1 MLNFKTSIERR
12 WNQVS
17 LRPITLKTDKSIT
30 PVSDDTRVLRS
41 TEKGLVLDVTILN
54 EDDSPYDLTGKNV
67 SFSEIKES
75 DRVVADDGS
84 GEESGKFTMID
95 QTKGHFSYQMTHQCY
110 TASGTCFFQIKQGDT
125 IVDTTQDFYFEVKV
139 DPTVKPINDSY
150 VSSLIA
156 MENHLFGATQK
167 TQNTIDQLSKT
178 ASDTQSQ
185 AKAVLDK
192 INSDFT
198 DYSNKYNT
206 LATSWQTQEKAI
218 NDAANKQLADLETSN
233 QADITA
239 AVKSITDQR
248 DAALK
253 QLNDDKTKELADL
266 QSDYNAWK
274 TSTVKD
280 FNDTVQTIKDSIS
293 ENEQELTTVSKQVS
307 DTVAE
312 MDSLKQQFDK
322 VDFSKFVTGDTIKN
336 YYTKLEVDQ
345 KLLQAG
351 KVKTVDNIQPDS
363 NGNITTDHYTKD
375 QANQK
380 LATKLS
386 FVKCDSPQAA
396 YDASKKLA
404 DDGSIQIGIY
414 DMNDGA
420 TSAVIG
426 DKTVT
431 IETLYNALNSLTTTT
446 NGLNSSLTNLQSQIN
461 SKTSGTIITSYDI
474 ASKTPTKETNSYTN
488 KWLVDQNVLG
498 QFADQINQLKGRR
511 AADAPDFNTLTDPG
525 AYLISN
531 ASKGTNYPPNAYW
544 GVLTVFTASGS
555 GYTWTIQIYAG
566 ENGTDFF
573 VRMYGW
579 IGGTNAWGNWN
590 QIAWQNDI
598 TNLSNRITALENK
611 KPIKASSQADAVS
624 KSQGNNEWYYW

>member
-1 MLNFKTSIERR
+1 M
-12 WNQVS
+12 
-17 LRPITLKTDKSIT
+17 
-30 PVSDDTRVLRS
+30 SDDTRVLRS

-54 EDDSPYDLTGKNV
+54 EDDSPYNLTGKNV

-95 QTKGHFSYQMTHQCY
+95 ETRGHFSYQMTHQCY
-110 TASGTCFFQIKQGDT
+110 TASGICFFQIKQGDT

-178 ASDTQSQ
+178 ASDTQSR

-206 LATSWQTQEKAI
+206 LATSWQAQEKAI
-218 NDAANKQLADLETSN
+218 NDAANKQLANLKTSN

-239 AVKSITDQR
+239 AVKSINDQR

-253 QLNDDKTKELADL
+253 QLNDDKTKALADL
-266 QSDYNAWK
+266 QADYNAWK

-280 FNDTVQTIKDSIS
+280 FNDTVQPLKDSIS
-293 ENEQELTTVSKQVS
+293 ENDQKLTTVSKQVS
-307 DTVAE
+307 DTVAS

-322 VDFSKFVTGDTIKN
+322 VDFSKFMTGDTIKN
-336 YYTKLEVDQ
+336 YYTKEETDLRLQ
-345 KLLQAG
+345 QAG
-351 KVKTVDNIQPDS
+351 KVKSVDNIQPDS
-363 NGNITTDHYTKD
+363 SGNITTDHYTKD

-396 YDASKKLA
+396 YDASKQA
-404 DDGSIQIGIY
+404 AADGSPVIAIY
-414 DMNDGA
+414 DMDDGP

-431 IETLYNALNSLTTTT
+431 ISTLNDAINALQTQVSGLSSLQSVVDGKADKATVFLKTDAETLKATLENEIANAGKLKTITVNGGAKISPDDSGNANITVDLSSKANQTDLNNT
-446 NGLNSSLTNLQSQIN
+446 NNRVTAIETGYMKKPTVI
-461 SKTSGTIITSYDI
+461 SKADYDKL
-474 ASKTPTKETNSYTN
+474 ATK
-488 KWLVDQNVLG
+488 D
-498 QFADQINQLKGRR
+498 
-511 AADAPDFNTLTDPG
+511 PNTL
-525 AYLISN
+525 Y
-531 ASKGTNYPPNAYW
+531 
-544 GVLTVFTASGS
+544 
-555 GYTWTIQIYAG
+555 
-566 ENGTDFF
+566 E
-573 VRMYGW
+573 
-579 IGGTNAWGNWN
+579 
-590 QIAWQNDI
+590 I
-598 TNLSNRITALENK
+598 TE
-611 KPIKASSQADAVS
+611 
-624 KSQGNNEWYYW
+624 

>member
-1 MLNFKTSIERR
+1 M
-12 WNQVS
+12 S

-75 DRVVADDGS
+75 DRVVADDGT
-84 GEESGKFTMID
+84 GEQSGKFNMID
-95 QTKGHFSYQMTHQCY
+95 RTKGHFSYQMTHQCY

-125 IVDTTQDFYFEVKV
+125 IVDTTQDFYFQVKV

-156 MENHLFGATQK
+156 MENHLLGATQK
-167 TQNTIDQLSKT
+167 TQATIDQLNKDSSN
-178 ASDTQSQ
+178 AQQQ
-185 AKAVLDK
+185 AQAVLTK

-198 DYSNKYNT
+198 DYSIKYNKLSSDWT
-206 LATSWQTQEKAI
+206 AEAKSIQ
-218 NDAANKQLADLETSN
+218 DAANQQLANLKTSN

-253 QLNDDKTKELADL
+253 QLNDDKTKALADL
-266 QSDYNAWK
+266 QADYNAWK

-280 FNDTVQTIKDSIS
+280 FNDTVQPLKDSIS
-293 ENEQELTTVSKQVS
+293 ENDQKLTTVSKQVS
-307 DTVAE
+307 DTVAS

-322 VDFSKFVTGDTIKN
+322 VDFSKFVTVDAIKN
-336 YYTKLEVDQ
+336 YYTKEETDLRLQ
-345 KLLQAG
+345 QAG
-351 KVKTVDNIQPDS
+351 KVKSVDNIQPDS
-363 NGNITTDHYTKD
+363 NGNINTDHFTKSETT
-375 QANQK
+375 QK

-404 DDGSIQIGIY
+404 DDGSLVIGIY
-414 DMNDGA
+414 DPDDGP

-431 IETLYNALNSLTTTT
+431 ITSLYES
-446 NGLNSSLTNLQSQIN
+446 LQSLQTQVSGLASLQSVVDGKAN
-461 SKTSGTIITSYDI
+461 TADVYLKTDI
-474 ASKTPTKETNSYTN
+474 DKIVDNLKT
-488 KWLVDQNVLG
+488 
-498 QFADQINQLKGRR
+498 
-511 AADAPDFNTLTDPG
+511 
-525 AYLISN
+525 LISN
-531 ASKGTNYPPNAYW
+531 AGKLKTITVNGGAKISPDDSGNANITVDLSSKVNQTDLNNTNNR
-544 GVLTVFTASGS
+544 VTAIET
-555 GYTWTIQIYAG
+555 GY
-566 ENGTDFF
+566 
-573 VRMYGW
+573 M
-579 IGGTNAWGNWN
+579 
-590 QIAWQNDI
+590 
-598 TNLSNRITALENK
+598 K
-611 KPIKASSQADAVS
+611 KPTVISKADYDKLATKDP
-624 KSQGNNEWYYW
+624 NTLYEITE

>member
-1 MLNFKTSIERR
+1 M
-12 WNQVS
+12 S

-75 DRVVADDGS
+75 DRVVADDGT
-84 GEESGKFTMID
+84 GEQSGKFNMID

-110 TASGTCFFQIKQGDT
+110 TASGTCFFQIKQDDT
-125 IVDTTQDFYFEVKV
+125 IVDTTQDFYFQVKV

-156 MENHLFGATQK
+156 MENHLLGATQK
-167 TQNTIDQLSKT
+167 TQATIDQLNKDSSN
-178 ASDTQSQ
+178 AQQQ
-185 AKAVLDK
+185 AQAVLTK

-206 LATSWQTQEKAI
+206 LAASWQAQEKAI
-218 NDAANKQLADLETSN
+218 NDAATKQLADLKTSN

-253 QLNDDKTKELADL
+253 QLNDDKTKALADL
-266 QSDYNAWK
+266 QADYNAWK

-280 FNDTVQTIKDSIS
+280 FNDTVQPLKDSIS
-293 ENEQELTTVSKQVS
+293 ENDQKLTTVSKQVS
-307 DTVAE
+307 DTVAS

-322 VDFSKFVTGDTIKN
+322 VDFSKFVTVDAIKN
-336 YYTKLEVDQ
+336 YYTKEETDLRLQ
-345 KLLQAG
+345 QAG
-351 KVKTVDNIQPDS
+351 KVKSVDNIQPDS
-363 NGNITTDHYTKD
+363 NGNINTDHYTKD

-404 DDGSIQIGIY
+404 DDGSLVIGIY
-414 DMNDGA
+414 DPDDGP

-431 IETLYNALNSLTTTT
+431 ITSLYES
-446 NGLNSSLTNLQSQIN
+446 LQSLQTQVSGLASLQSVVDGKAN
-461 SKTSGTIITSYDI
+461 TADVYLKTDI
-474 ASKTPTKETNSYTN
+474 DKIVDNLKT
-488 KWLVDQNVLG
+488 
-498 QFADQINQLKGRR
+498 
-511 AADAPDFNTLTDPG
+511 
-525 AYLISN
+525 LISN
-531 ASKGTNYPPNAYW
+531 AGKLKTITVNGGAKISPDDSGNANITVDLSSKVNQTDLNNTNNR
-544 GVLTVFTASGS
+544 VTAIET
-555 GYTWTIQIYAG
+555 GY
-566 ENGTDFF
+566 
-573 VRMYGW
+573 M
-579 IGGTNAWGNWN
+579 
-590 QIAWQNDI
+590 
-598 TNLSNRITALENK
+598 K
-611 KPIKASSQADAVS
+611 KPTVISKADYDKLATKDP
-624 KSQGNNEWYYW
+624 NTLYEITE

>member
-1 MLNFKTSIERR
+1 M
-12 WNQVS
+12 S

-75 DRVVADDGS
+75 DRVVADDGT
-84 GEESGKFTMID
+84 GEQSGKFNMID

-110 TASGTCFFQIKQGDT
+110 TASGTCFFQIKQDDT
-125 IVDTTQDFYFEVKV
+125 IVDTTQDFYFKVKV

-156 MENHLFGATQK
+156 MENHLLGATQK

-178 ASDTQSQ
+178 ASDTQSR

-206 LATSWQTQEKAI
+206 LATSWQAQEKAI
-218 NDAANKQLADLETSN
+218 NDAANKQLANLKTSN

-239 AVKSITDQR
+239 AVKSINDQR

-253 QLNDDKTKELADL
+253 QLNDDKTKELAGI
-266 QSDYNAWK
+266 QSDYNSWK

-280 FNDTVQTIKDSIS
+280 FNDTAQTIKESIS
-293 ENEQELTTVSKQVS
+293 ENDQKLTTVSKQVS
-307 DTVAE
+307 DTVAS

-322 VDFSKFVTGDTIKN
+322 VDFSKFMTGDTIKN
-336 YYTKLEVDQ
+336 YYTKEETDLRLQ
-345 KLLQAG
+345 QAG
-351 KVKTVDNIQPDS
+351 KVKSVDNIQPDS
-363 NGNITTDHYTKD
+363 SGNITTDHYTKD

-396 YDASKKLA
+396 YDASKQA
-404 DDGSIQIGIY
+404 AADGSPVIAIY
-414 DMNDGA
+414 DMDDGP

-431 IETLYNALNSLTTTT
+431 ISTLNDAINALQTQVSGLSSLQSVVDGKADKATVFLKTDAETLKATLENEIANAGKLKTITVNGGAKISPDDSGNANITVDLSSKANQTDLNNT
-446 NGLNSSLTNLQSQIN
+446 NNRVTAIETGYMKKPTVI
-461 SKTSGTIITSYDI
+461 SKADYDKL
-474 ASKTPTKETNSYTN
+474 ATK
-488 KWLVDQNVLG
+488 D
-498 QFADQINQLKGRR
+498 
-511 AADAPDFNTLTDPG
+511 PNTL
-525 AYLISN
+525 Y
-531 ASKGTNYPPNAYW
+531 
-544 GVLTVFTASGS
+544 
-555 GYTWTIQIYAG
+555 
-566 ENGTDFF
+566 E
-573 VRMYGW
+573 
-579 IGGTNAWGNWN
+579 
-590 QIAWQNDI
+590 I
-598 TNLSNRITALENK
+598 TE
-611 KPIKASSQADAVS
+611 
-624 KSQGNNEWYYW
+624 

>member
-1 MLNFKTSIERR
+1 
-12 WNQVS
+12 VS

-75 DRVVADDGS
+75 DRVVADDGT
-84 GEESGKFTMID
+84 GEQSGKFNMID

-110 TASGTCFFQIKQGDT
+110 TASGTCFFQIKQDDT
-125 IVDTTQDFYFEVKV
+125 IVDTTQDFYFQVKV

-156 MENHLFGATQK
+156 MENHLLGATQK
-167 TQNTIDQLSKT
+167 TQATIDQLNKDSSN
-178 ASDTQSQ
+178 AQQQ
-185 AKAVLDK
+185 AQAVLTK

-206 LATSWQTQEKAI
+206 LAASWQAQEKAI
-218 NDAANKQLADLETSN
+218 NDAATKQLADLKTSN

-253 QLNDDKTKELADL
+253 QLNDDKTKALADL
-266 QSDYNAWK
+266 QADYNAWK

-280 FNDTVQTIKDSIS
+280 FNDTVQPLKDSIS
-293 ENEQELTTVSKQVS
+293 ENDQKLTTVSKQVS
-307 DTVAE
+307 DTVAS

-322 VDFSKFVTGDTIKN
+322 VDFSKFVTVDAIKN
-336 YYTKLEVDQ
+336 YYTKEETDLRLQ
-345 KLLQAG
+345 QAG
-351 KVKTVDNIQPDS
+351 KVKSVDNIQPDS
-363 NGNITTDHYTKD
+363 NGNINTDHFTKSETT
-375 QANQK
+375 QK

-404 DDGSIQIGIY
+404 DDGSLVIGIY
-414 DMNDGA
+414 DPDDGP

-431 IETLYNALNSLTTTT
+431 ITSLYES
-446 NGLNSSLTNLQSQIN
+446 LQSLQTQVSGLASLQSVVDGKAN
-461 SKTSGTIITSYDI
+461 TADVYLKTDI
-474 ASKTPTKETNSYTN
+474 DKIVDNLKT
-488 KWLVDQNVLG
+488 
-498 QFADQINQLKGRR
+498 
-511 AADAPDFNTLTDPG
+511 
-525 AYLISN
+525 LISN
-531 ASKGTNYPPNAYW
+531 AGKLKTITVNGGAKISPDDSGNANITVDLSSKVNQTDLNNTNNR
-544 GVLTVFTASGS
+544 VTAIET
-555 GYTWTIQIYAG
+555 GY
-566 ENGTDFF
+566 
-573 VRMYGW
+573 M
-579 IGGTNAWGNWN
+579 
-590 QIAWQNDI
+590 
-598 TNLSNRITALENK
+598 K
-611 KPIKASSQADAVS
+611 KPTVISKADYDKLATKDP
-624 KSQGNNEWYYW
+624 NTLYEITE

>member
-1 MLNFKTSIERR
+1 M
-12 WNQVS
+12 
-17 LRPITLKTDKSIT
+17 
-30 PVSDDTRVLRS
+30 SDDTRVLRS

-75 DRVVADDGS
+75 DRVVADDGT
-84 GEESGKFTMID
+84 GEQSGKFNMID

-110 TASGTCFFQIKQGDT
+110 TASGTCFFQIKQDDT
-125 IVDTTQDFYFEVKV
+125 IVDTTQDFYFQVKV

-156 MENHLFGATQK
+156 MENHLLGATQK

-178 ASDTQSQ
+178 ASDTQSR

-206 LATSWQTQEKAI
+206 LATSWQAQEKAI
-218 NDAANKQLADLETSN
+218 NDAANKQLANLKTSN

-239 AVKSITDQR
+239 AVKSINDQR

-253 QLNDDKTKELADL
+253 QLNDDKTKELAGI
-266 QSDYNAWK
+266 QSDYNSWK

-280 FNDTVQTIKDSIS
+280 FNDTAQTIKESIS
-293 ENEQELTTVSKQVS
+293 ENDQKLTTVSKQVS
-307 DTVAE
+307 DTVAS

-322 VDFSKFVTGDTIKN
+322 VDFSKFMTGDTIKN
-336 YYTKLEVDQ
+336 YYTKEETDLRLQ
-345 KLLQAG
+345 QAG
-351 KVKTVDNIQPDS
+351 KVKSVDNIQPDS
-363 NGNITTDHYTKD
+363 SGNITTDHYTKD

-396 YDASKKLA
+396 YDASKQA
-404 DDGSIQIGIY
+404 AADGSPVIAIY
-414 DMNDGA
+414 DMDDGP

-431 IETLYNALNSLTTTT
+431 ISTLNDAINALQTQVSGLSSLQSVVDGKADKATVFLKTDAETLKATLENEIANAGKLKTITVNGGAKISPDDSGNANITVDLSSKANQTDLNNT
-446 NGLNSSLTNLQSQIN
+446 NNRVTAIETGYMKKPTVI
-461 SKTSGTIITSYDI
+461 SKADYDKL
-474 ASKTPTKETNSYTN
+474 ATK
-488 KWLVDQNVLG
+488 D
-498 QFADQINQLKGRR
+498 
-511 AADAPDFNTLTDPG
+511 PNTL
-525 AYLISN
+525 Y
-531 ASKGTNYPPNAYW
+531 
-544 GVLTVFTASGS
+544 
-555 GYTWTIQIYAG
+555 
-566 ENGTDFF
+566 E
-573 VRMYGW
+573 
-579 IGGTNAWGNWN
+579 
-590 QIAWQNDI
+590 I
-598 TNLSNRITALENK
+598 TE
-611 KPIKASSQADAVS
+611 
-624 KSQGNNEWYYW
+624 

>member
-1 MLNFKTSIERR
+1 MRI
-12 WNQVS
+12 
-17 LRPITLKTDKSIT
+17 
-30 PVSDDTRVLRS
+30 LRS

-110 TASGTCFFQIKQGDT
+110 TASGTCFFQIKQDDT

-167 TQNTIDQLSKT
+167 AQNTIDQLSKDS
-178 ASDTQSQ
+178 SDAQQQ
-185 AKAVLDK
+185 AQAVLTK

-218 NDAANKQLADLETSN
+218 NDAANKQLADLKTSN

-253 QLNDDKTKELADL
+253 QLNDDKTKALADL
-266 QSDYNAWK
+266 QSDYTAWK

-280 FNDTVQTIKDSIS
+280 FNDTAQTIKDSIS
-293 ENEQELTTVSKQVS
+293 ENDQKLTTVSKQVS

-336 YYTKLEVDQ
+336 YYTKEETDLR
-345 KLLQAG
+345 LAQAG

-396 YDASKKLA
+396 HDASMNPA
-404 DDGSIQIGIY
+404 ADGSIVFGVY
-414 DMNDGA
+414 DMNDEP
-420 TSAVIG
+420 SQAVVG
-426 DKTVT
+426 DQKIN
-431 IETLYNALNSLTTTT
+431 IEWLYNHLNDLSTQVS
-446 NGLNSSLTNLQSQIN
+446 GLSNLQSLIN
-461 SKTSGTIITSYDI
+461 GKANSADVYTKSDTDGIVNNLKTLIANAGKVKTVNNVQPDSSG
-474 ASKTPTKETNSYTN
+474 N
-488 KWLVDQNVLG
+488 
-498 QFADQINQLKGRR
+498 INIP
-511 AADAPDFNTLTDPG
+511 APDL
-525 AYLISN
+525 
-531 ASKGTNYPPNAYW
+531 
-544 GVLTVFTASGS
+544 SGKADKS
-555 GYTWTIQIYAG
+555 
-566 ENGTDFF
+566 
-573 VRMYGW
+573 
-579 IGGTNAWGNWN
+579 
-590 QIAWQNDI
+590 DI

-611 KPIKASSQADAVS
+611 KPIKADSQDDAVA
-624 KSQGNNEWYYW
+624 KSQNSNNEYYW

>member
-1 MLNFKTSIERR
+1 M
-12 WNQVS
+12 S

-41 TEKGLVLDVTILN
+41 TEKGLLLDVTILN

-75 DRVVADDGS
+75 DRVVADDGT
-84 GEESGKFTMID
+84 GEQSGKFNMID
-95 QTKGHFSYQMTHQCY
+95 RTKGHFSYQMTHQCY

-125 IVDTTQDFYFEVKV
+125 IVDTTQDFYFQVKV

-156 MENHLFGATQK
+156 MENHLLGATQK
-167 TQNTIDQLSKT
+167 TQATIDQLNKDSSN
-178 ASDTQSQ
+178 AQQQ
-185 AKAVLDK
+185 AQAVLTK

-198 DYSNKYNT
+198 DYSIKYNKLSSDWT
-206 LATSWQTQEKAI
+206 AEAKSIQ
-218 NDAANKQLADLETSN
+218 DAANQQLANLKTSN

-253 QLNDDKTKELADL
+253 ELSQEKTKELADI

-280 FNDTVQTIKDSIS
+280 FNDTVQPLKDSIS
-293 ENEQELTTVSKQVS
+293 ENDQKLTTVSKQVS
-307 DTVAE
+307 DTVAS

-322 VDFSKFVTGDTIKN
+322 VDFSKFMTGDTIKN
-336 YYTKLEVDQ
+336 YYTKEETDLRLQ
-345 KLLQAG
+345 QAG
-351 KVKTVDNIQPDS
+351 KVKSVDNIQPDS
-363 NGNITTDHYTKD
+363 SGNITTDHYTKD

-396 YDASKKLA
+396 YDASKQA
-404 DDGSIQIGIY
+404 AADGSPVIAIY
-414 DMNDGA
+414 DMDDGP

-431 IETLYNALNSLTTTT
+431 ISTLNDAINALQTQVSGLSSLQSVVDGKADKATVFLKTDAETLKATLENEIANAGKLKTITVNGGAKISPDDSGNANITVDLSSKANQTDLNNT
-446 NGLNSSLTNLQSQIN
+446 NNRVTAIETGYMKKPTVI
-461 SKTSGTIITSYDI
+461 SKADYDKL
-474 ASKTPTKETNSYTN
+474 ATK
-488 KWLVDQNVLG
+488 D
-498 QFADQINQLKGRR
+498 
-511 AADAPDFNTLTDPG
+511 PNTL
-525 AYLISN
+525 Y
-531 ASKGTNYPPNAYW
+531 
-544 GVLTVFTASGS
+544 
-555 GYTWTIQIYAG
+555 
-566 ENGTDFF
+566 E
-573 VRMYGW
+573 
-579 IGGTNAWGNWN
+579 
-590 QIAWQNDI
+590 I
-598 TNLSNRITALENK
+598 TE
-611 KPIKASSQADAVS
+611 
-624 KSQGNNEWYYW
+624 

>member
-54 EDDSPYDLTGKNV
+54 EDDSPYDLTDKNV

-95 QTKGHFSYQMTHQCY
+95 KTKGHFSYQMTHQCY
-110 TASGTCFFQIKQGDT
+110 TASGTCFFQIKNGDT

-178 ASDTQSQ
+178 VSDTQSQ

-192 INSDFT
+192 INSDFA

-218 NDAANKQLADLETSN
+218 NDAANKQLADLKTSN

-266 QSDYNAWK
+266 QSDYNTWK

-293 ENEQELTTVSKQVS
+293 ENEQKLTTVSKQVS

-322 VDFSKFVTGDTIKN
+322 ADFSKFVTGDTIKN

-363 NGNITTDHYTKD
+363 NGNVTTDHYTKD

-396 YDASKKLA
+396 YDASKKPA
-404 DDGSIQIGIY
+404 DDGSLVIGIY
-414 DMNDGA
+414 DPDDGP

-426 DKTVT
+426 DKTIT
-431 IETLYNALNSLTTTT
+431 I
-446 NGLNSSLTNLQSQIN
+446 SSLYESLQNLQTQVSGLASLQSVVDGKANSADVYLKTDIDKTVDNLKTLIANAGKMKTISIN
-461 SKTSGTIITSYDI
+461 GGEKISPDDSGNANLTIAQPDLSPYATKTDT
-474 ASKTPTKETNSYTN
+474 
-488 KWLVDQNVLG
+488 
-498 QFADQINQLKGRR
+498 
-511 AADAPDFNTLTDPG
+511 
-525 AYLISN
+525 
-531 ASKGTNYPPNAYW
+531 
-544 GVLTVFTASGS
+544 
-555 GYTWTIQIYAG
+555 
-566 ENGTDFF
+566 
-573 VRMYGW
+573 
-579 IGGTNAWGNWN
+579 
-590 QIAWQNDI
+590 

-611 KPIKASSQADAVS
+611 KPIKASSQDDAVA
-624 KSQGNNEWYYW
+624 KSQSSNNEYYW